1 MKEIEFFETSLEEIK
16 DLKKEIE
23 LFKKHMKELF
33 SISKLLKF
41 ERSIGKNF
49 TLENMKEFQIYLQQ
63 FFFERV
69 KKLKFCDS
77 ETKDY
82 FRVLR
87 LAYQGISLYLK
98 ENATIEEFQ
107 NGLDYYKEE
116 RERIQNQT

>member
-1 MKEIEFFETSLEEIK
+1 
-16 DLKKEIE
+16 
-23 LFKKHMKELF
+23 MKELF

-41 ERSIGKNF
+41 ERSTGKNF

-69 KKLKFCDS
+69 KKLKFCDA

-82 FRVLR
+82 LRILR

-107 NGLDYYKEE
+107 SGLEYFKEE
-116 RERIQNQT
+116 RQRIQHQEAYIDNLQLDTLIE